1 MTRAQKLA
9 ERFEA
14 STYYES
20 SIGEVDVEI
29 LENFMLENRISPD
42 EIVFLSQMEAGW
54 ADSTLLEIKAKLDGH
69 KIPNML
75 WFSTDEDEER
85 LVWSIQE

>member
-20 SIGEVDVEI
+20 SIGEDDVEV
-29 LENFMLENRISPD
+29 LENFMIENKISPD
-42 EIVFLSQMEAGW
+42 EVVFLSQMEASWG
-54 ADSTLLEIKAKLDGH
+54 DSTLLEVKAMLDGH
-69 KIPNML
+69 KIPNIL
-75 WFSTDEDEER
+75 WFSTDEGEER
-85 LVWSIQE
+85 LVWSIQD